1 MFSSKTNTKTA
12 KRKLTQL
19 NEHTFTIE
27 DAITNLPKSLQQ
39 ALTAWHHKYAA
50 NDIANFALLN
60 NISQMDQELRVYTVM
75 SKKPTAGLDED
86 VVAFFNHVSL
96 QKVFEE
102 LMMLYE
108 HVPYHIEDGQF
119 HTLGGFEKKGNQLV
133 AFISTDDTTSPRMI
147 SAQTFLL
154 SRVLEAEMRRNLSKH
169 VFAQYIA
176 ASEDQLFT
184 KQMNTLEH
192 MSITEFLLHY
202 ETTTSVLFYAIFA
215 SQLERLLHDEFS
227 DDASFEE
234 VLALHKAYKES
245 IVSHLER
252 SIGATTMQQL
262 QTQLKSARAANKEK
276 DAKIQKLKDELKKQK
291 DLVKE
296 VRSTQKT
303 VVETAS
309 NKQETLELQTKL
321 KDAKDELDKQK
332 RQFDIELNA
341 QEREVRKKKGE
352 IEELKAERSALL
364 KQLNE
369 QKQVNEQ
376 ASQLTIEQWMELGKP
391 LLEQATLE
399 EELQLE
405 QYFTMLTQLLTDRRA
420 KRRPQTTMNDLFG
433 YYEPRDDGHYIV
445 FANGDA
451 HLIEKIPNPVYLRNQ
466 QFVRVNEQFELLEN
480 YHYCYYDAPLLVGC
494 QFSIVEMVQD
504 VPHIYSAGKLVP
516 LRLKPTERALHG
528 QIVAYTRTHELARYY
543 MDKTSNLD
551 DLAASIKLK
560 KHELYH
566 VQQLIGNGAVVIK
579 PFTQEVLYKE
589 LPSHH
594 NLKVYDT
601 FTFHEGEI
609 LHVFGRHAF
618 YESSEYYTKR
628 QLATIHEIAEQ
639 CFIKKDNRE
648 IVILKYDPAHYT
660 PTEGEVIYVD
670 EHHRYLYRLES
681 EANVEETLEQKM
693 ARSTLYEPKKEKVV
707 FETRVAEEDKR
718 AVTVVTKTKHFES
731 YKKRLSPYYNVTLVD
746 GFDPPEKIRQAARK
760 SEVVVLCTSYMS
772 HPTRQIVFDA
782 MPREQVIED
791 DSVGAQ
797 AIELRLMSHFK

>member
-1 MFSSKTNTKTA
+1 MFLSKTNTKLA
-12 KRKLTQL
+12 KQKLAQL
-19 NEHTFTIE
+19 TEHTFTIE
-27 DAITNLPKSLQQ
+27 DAIKELPRSLQYT
-39 ALTAWHHKYAA
+39 LTAWYGKFEDDNAA
-50 NDIANFALLN
+50 SFALFN
-60 NISQMDQELRVYTVM
+60 NISQMDQELRVHTVM
-75 SKKPTAGLDED
+75 SKKPIAALDEEMLS
-86 VVAFFNHVSL
+86 FFNQVSL
-96 QKVFEE
+96 QKVFTE
-102 LMMLYE
+102 LMMLYK
-108 HVPYHIEDGQF
+108 HAPYHIEDGQF
-119 HTLGGFEKKGNQLV
+119 HTLGGFEKKNNQLLT
-133 AFISTDDTTSPRMI
+133 FISTDNATPPRMM

-154 SRVLEAEMRRNLSKH
+154 SRVLEAEMRRSLSKH
-169 VFAQYIA
+169 VFTQYIA
-176 ASEDQLFT
+176 ASEEPLFT
-184 KQMNTLEH
+184 KQMSTLEH
-192 MSITEFLLHY
+192 MSVTEFLLSY
-202 ETTTSVLFYAIFA
+202 ENTASVLFYAIFT
-215 SQLERLLHDEFS
+215 SQLERLLYDEFS
-227 DDASFEE
+227 EEPSFAD
-234 VLALHKAYKES
+234 VLTLHKTYKES

-252 SIGATTMQQL
+252 SIGAANMQQL
-262 QTQLKSARAANKEK
+262 QSQLKSARTANKDK

-296 VRSTQKT
+296 ARTAQKT
-303 VVETAS
+303 VVETPS
-309 NKQETLELQTKL
+309 NKQEVLELQTKL

-332 RQFDIELNA
+332 RQFDMDLNT

-364 KQLNE
+364 KQLND

-399 EELQLE
+399 DELQLE
-405 QYFTMLTQLLTDRRA
+405 QYFTMFTQLLTDRRA

-451 HLIEKIPNPVYLRNQ
+451 HLIKKIPNPVYLRNQ

-594 NLKVYDT
+594 NLKMYDT

-648 IVILKYDPAHYT
+648 VVILKYDPAHYT

-681 EANVEETLEQKM
+681 EANIEETIEQKM

-707 FETRVAEEDKR
+707 FETRDVQGDKP
-718 AVTVVTKTKHFES
+718 AVTVVTRTDYFDS
-731 YKKRLSPYYNVTLVD
+731 YRNRLSPYYDITLAD
-746 GFDPPEKIRQAARK
+746 GFGPLEKIKQAARK
-760 SEVVVLCTSYMS
+760 SEVVVLCTSHMS
-772 HPTRQIVFDA
+772 HTTRQNVYEA
-782 MPREQVIED
+782 MPREKVIED

-797 AIELRLMSHFK
+797 GIELRLMSYFK